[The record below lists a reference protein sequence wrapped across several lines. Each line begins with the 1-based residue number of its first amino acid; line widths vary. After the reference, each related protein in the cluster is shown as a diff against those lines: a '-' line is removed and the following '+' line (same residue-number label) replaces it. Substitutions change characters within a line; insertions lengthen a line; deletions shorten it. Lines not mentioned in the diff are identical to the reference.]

1 MSYRS
6 LENTIRDAT
15 RQQPVEEAYVVR
27 DKKTKKTVATHDS
40 FDKAVEARKKLGGTK
55 DTHMIVKTAD
65 KSPNFTNRMYKED
78 NEVDDEGNMAKGE
91 LKMIAQRAN
100 EIMSMLDDNTQLEGW
115 VQSKIT
121 KAEDYINS
129 VYDYMKGQKG
139 N

>member
-15 RQQPVEEAYVVR
+15 RSNVEQQPVA
-27 DKKTKKTVATHDS
+27 
-40 FDKAVEARKKLGGTK
+40 KLQ
-55 DTHMIVKTAD
+55 
-65 KSPNFTNRMYKED
+65 E
-78 NEVDDEGNMAKGE
+78 EVDDEGNMAKGE
-91 LKMIAQRAN
+91 LRMIASRAQ
-100 EIMSMLDDNTQLEGW
+100 ELISMLDDNTQLEGW

>member
-6 LENTIRDAT
+6 LESTIRET
-15 RQQPVEEAYVVR
+15 SRSSKINE
-27 DKKTKKTVATHDS
+27 K
-40 FDKAVEARKKLGGTK
+40 
-55 DTHMIVKTAD
+55 
-65 KSPNFTNRMYKED
+65 

-91 LKMIAQRAN
+91 LRMIASRAQ
-100 EIMSMLDDNTQLEGW
+100 EIISMLDDNTQLEGW

>member
-1 MSYRS
+1 MTYKS
-6 LENTIRDAT
+6 LESTIRET
-15 RQQPVEEAYVVR
+15 SRSSKINE
-27 DKKTKKTVATHDS
+27 K
-40 FDKAVEARKKLGGTK
+40 
-55 DTHMIVKTAD
+55 
-65 KSPNFTNRMYKED
+65 

-91 LKMIAQRAN
+91 LRMIASRAQ
-100 EIMSMLDDNTQLEGW
+100 EIISMLDDNTQLEGW

>member
-1 MSYRS
+1 
-6 LENTIRDAT
+6 
-15 RQQPVEEAYVVR
+15 
-27 DKKTKKTVATHDS
+27 
-40 FDKAVEARKKLGGTK
+40 
-55 DTHMIVKTAD
+55 MIVKTAD

-91 LKMIAQRAN
+91 LRMIASRAQ
-100 EIMSMLDDNTQLEGW
+100 ELISMLDDNTQLEGW

>member
-6 LENTIRDAT
+6 LESTIRET
-15 RQQPVEEAYVVR
+15 
-27 DKKTKKTVATHDS
+27 
-40 FDKAVEARKKLGGTK
+40 ARSSKINEK
-55 DTHMIVKTAD
+55 
-65 KSPNFTNRMYKED
+65 
-78 NEVDDEGNMAKGE
+78 NEVDDEGNMARGE
-91 LKMIAQRAN
+91 LRMIVSRAQ
-100 EIMSMLDDNTQLEGW
+100 EIISMLDDNTQLEGW

>member
-1 MSYRS
+1 MTYKS
-6 LENTIRDAT
+6 LESTIREAA
-15 RQQPVEEAYVVR
+15 RGQQ
-27 DKKTKKTVATHDS
+27 
-40 FDKAVEARKKLGGTK
+40 
-55 DTHMIVKTAD
+55 
-65 KSPNFTNRMYKED
+65 KEN

-91 LKMIAQRAN
+91 LRMIVSRAQ
-100 EIMSMLDDNTQLEGW
+100 ELISMLDDNTQLEGW

>member
-6 LENTIRDAT
+6 LESTIRET
-15 RQQPVEEAYVVR
+15 
-27 DKKTKKTVATHDS
+27 
-40 FDKAVEARKKLGGTK
+40 ARSSKINEK
-55 DTHMIVKTAD
+55 
-65 KSPNFTNRMYKED
+65 
-78 NEVDDEGNMAKGE
+78 NEVDDEGNMARGE
-91 LKMIAQRAN
+91 LRMIASRAQ
-100 EIMSMLDDNTQLEGW
+100 EIISMLDDNTQLEGW

>member
-1 MSYRS
+1 MSYKS
-6 LENTIRDAT
+6 LETVIR
-15 RQQPVEEAYVVR
+15 EAACGC
-27 DKKTKKTVATHDS
+27 TK
-40 FDKAVEARKKLGGTK
+40 
-55 DTHMIVKTAD
+55 VK
-65 KSPNFTNRMYKED
+65 EH

-91 LKMIAQRAN
+91 LRMIASRAQ
-100 EIMSMLDDNTQLEGW
+100 ELISMLDDNTQLEGW

>member
-1 MSYRS
+1 MTYRS
-6 LENTIRDAT
+6 LESTIRET
-15 RQQPVEEAYVVR
+15 SRSSKINE
-27 DKKTKKTVATHDS
+27 K
-40 FDKAVEARKKLGGTK
+40 
-55 DTHMIVKTAD
+55 
-65 KSPNFTNRMYKED
+65 

-91 LKMIAQRAN
+91 LRMIASRAQ
-100 EIMSMLDDNTQLEGW
+100 EIISMLDDNTQLEGW

>member
-6 LENTIRDAT
+6 LESTIRET
-15 RQQPVEEAYVVR
+15 
-27 DKKTKKTVATHDS
+27 
-40 FDKAVEARKKLGGTK
+40 ARSSKINEK
-55 DTHMIVKTAD
+55 
-65 KSPNFTNRMYKED
+65 
-78 NEVDDEGNMAKGE
+78 NEVDDEGAMAKGE
-91 LKMIAQRAN
+91 LRMIASRAQ
-100 EIMSMLDDNTQLEGW
+100 ELISMLDDNTQLEGW

>member
-6 LENTIRDAT
+6 LENTIRHTT
-15 RQQPVEEAYVVR
+15 RSKVEQQPVA
-27 DKKTKKTVATHDS
+27 
-40 FDKAVEARKKLGGTK
+40 KLQ
-55 DTHMIVKTAD
+55 
-65 KSPNFTNRMYKED
+65 E
-78 NEVDDEGNMAKGE
+78 EVDDEGNMAKGE
-91 LKMIAQRAN
+91 LRMIVSRAQ
-100 EIMSMLDDNTQLEGW
+100 ELISMLDDNTQLEGW

>member
-15 RQQPVEEAYVVR
+15 RQQHVEEAYVVR

-91 LKMIAQRAN
+91 LRMIASRAQ
-100 EIMSMLDDNTQLEGW
+100 EIISMLDDNTQLEGW

>member
-6 LENTIRDAT
+6 LESTIRET
-15 RQQPVEEAYVVR
+15 
-27 DKKTKKTVATHDS
+27 
-40 FDKAVEARKKLGGTK
+40 ARSSKINEK
-55 DTHMIVKTAD
+55 
-65 KSPNFTNRMYKED
+65 

-91 LKMIAQRAN
+91 LRMIASRAQ
-100 EIMSMLDDNTQLEGW
+100 ELISMLDDNTQLEGW

>member
-1 MSYRS
+1 MTYRS
-6 LENTIRDAT
+6 LESTIRET
-15 RQQPVEEAYVVR
+15 SRSSKINE
-27 DKKTKKTVATHDS
+27 K
-40 FDKAVEARKKLGGTK
+40 
-55 DTHMIVKTAD
+55 
-65 KSPNFTNRMYKED
+65 

-91 LKMIAQRAN
+91 LRMIASRAQ
-100 EIMSMLDDNTQLEGW
+100 EIISMLEDNTQLEGW

>member
-15 RQQPVEEAYVVR
+15 RSNVEQQS
-27 DKKTKKTVATHDS
+27 VA
-40 FDKAVEARKKLGGTK
+40 KLQ
-55 DTHMIVKTAD
+55 
-65 KSPNFTNRMYKED
+65 E
-78 NEVDDEGNMAKGE
+78 EVDDEGNMAKGE
-91 LKMIAQRAN
+91 LRMIASRAQ
-100 EIMSMLDDNTQLEGW
+100 ELISMLDDNTQLEGW

>member
-6 LENTIRDAT
+6 LESVIR
-15 RQQPVEEAYVVR
+15 E
-27 DKKTKKTVATHDS
+27 
-40 FDKAVEARKKLGGTK
+40 
-55 DTHMIVKTAD
+55 TACSCN
-65 KSPNFTNRMYKED
+65 KVNEK
-78 NEVDDEGNMAKGE
+78 NEVDDEGNMAKSE
-91 LKMIAQRAN
+91 LRMIASRAQ
-100 EIMSMLDDNTQLEGW
+100 EIISMLDDDTQLEGW

>member
-15 RQQPVEEAYVVR
+15 RQQSVEEAYVVKE
-27 DKKTKKTVATHDS
+27 KKTQKAVATQDS

-55 DTHMIVKTAD
+55 ATHMIIKTVE
-65 KSPNFTNRMYKED
+65 KSSNFTNRMYKEN

>member
-15 RQQPVEEAYVVR
+15 RSKVEQQS
-27 DKKTKKTVATHDS
+27 VA
-40 FDKAVEARKKLGGTK
+40 KLQ
-55 DTHMIVKTAD
+55 
-65 KSPNFTNRMYKED
+65 E
-78 NEVDDEGNMAKGE
+78 EVDDEGNMAKGE
-91 LKMIAQRAN
+91 LRMIASRAQ
-100 EIMSMLDDNTQLEGW
+100 ELISMLDDNTQLEGW

>member
-15 RQQPVEEAYVVR
+15 RPKVEQQS
-27 DKKTKKTVATHDS
+27 VA
-40 FDKAVEARKKLGGTK
+40 KL
-55 DTHMIVKTAD
+55 H
-65 KSPNFTNRMYKED
+65 E
-78 NEVDDEGNMAKGE
+78 EVDDEGNMAKGE
-91 LKMIAQRAN
+91 LRMIASRAQ
-100 EIMSMLDDNTQLEGW
+100 ELISMLDDNTQLEGW

>member
-15 RQQPVEEAYVVR
+15 
-27 DKKTKKTVATHDS
+27 KSKM
-40 FDKAVEARKKLGGTK
+40 KAEDVKLQ
-55 DTHMIVKTAD
+55 
-65 KSPNFTNRMYKED
+65 E
-78 NEVDDEGNMAKGE
+78 EVDDEGNMAKGE
-91 LKMIAQRAN
+91 LRMIASRAQ
-100 EIMSMLDDNTQLEGW
+100 ELISMLDDNTQLEGW

>member
-6 LENTIRDAT
+6 LESTIRET
-15 RQQPVEEAYVVR
+15 SRSSKINE
-27 DKKTKKTVATHDS
+27 K
-40 FDKAVEARKKLGGTK
+40 
-55 DTHMIVKTAD
+55 
-65 KSPNFTNRMYKED
+65 
-78 NEVDDEGNMAKGE
+78 NEVDDEGNMAKSE
-91 LKMIAQRAN
+91 LRMIASRAQ
-100 EIMSMLDDNTQLEGW
+100 EMISMLDDNTQLEGW